1 MSESAFFLDLAILM
15 SVAGV
20 VAAVFSRLGW
30 PKVLGYILAGVV
42 MSEHTWGGSFL
53 ADVGSTRTIG
63 QLGVVFLMFGM
74 GLSFSHREMQRV
86 RSVAIPAAVVDTAV
100 MTWLGYTVGT
110 RLFGWP
116 AVPSLFLGVAICD
129 SATTLLAKV
138 FDELGW
144 SSRPFVPKVLGI
156 SVCEDI
162 VCVGAIAVATGFAT
176 GSGMSIA
183 ALGASLGWLA
193 VFFMTVLVLGFV
205 LVPRLM
211 DSIGKRGDDESLV
224 LAALG
229 VCFFVSYL
237 AYHFKFSLALGAFL
251 VGLVASSSG
260 VRLRLESLTTPLKSM
275 FSAVFFVSIGLL
287 VDPSAIGRHLP
298 EILVVSAV
306 IFVGKTL
313 NISIASLAAGE
324 SVKMAVQNGLV
335 LAQTGEFAFMVA
347 MLYATLTGD
356 SDNALFQVAVGASLL
371 TTLLNPVLVRVSD
384 RVGEWTEERTPSRI
398 DHALSMYRAWL
409 EKIRAGEGSPAFA
422 GLRLSAIRLCIYAVL
437 MFAAAVVCMILGRH
451 DFSRLSHFLEQYD
464 DILFFVAANLFIVA
478 LLPLVLPEARS
489 LGDSV
494 ATLLTGGGSSKWQ
507 SQVRL
512 FVRQISTIVVVALF
526 FAEWT
531 MINLTIMPSG
541 GVVQIATFAV
551 IAAAG
556 VFGWRFF
563 AKAGRRATQRFHE
576 ALTAEERREA
586 LAVSM
591 ETPALPEGVHA
602 LTLDAASP
610 AVGGTVVTLNIRA
623 KTGASVVAVV
633 RNGKTVRNIGPEW
646 EFAIGDTLI
655 AMGDSHQMAALKDLL
670 GLTAPDASE
679 AAP

>member
-1 MSESAFFLDLAILM
+1 MSERAFFLDLAILM

-20 VAAVFSRLGW
+20 VAAVFARFGW
-30 PKVLGYILAGVV
+30 PKVIGYILSGIVL
-42 MSEHTWGGSFL
+42 SEHMWGGSIL
-53 ADVGSTRTIG
+53 ADAGSTHTIG

-74 GLSFSHREMQRV
+74 GLSFSHKEMRRV
-86 RSVAIPAAVVDTAV
+86 RSVAIPAAIIDTAI

-129 SATTLLAKV
+129 SATTLLAKL

-144 SSRPFVPKVLGI
+144 SNRPLVPKVLGI

-162 VCVGAIAVATGFAT
+162 VCVGAIAIATGFAA
-176 GSGMSIA
+176 GDGMSLA
-183 ALGASLGWLA
+183 ALGSSLGWLA

-211 DSIGKRGDDESLV
+211 DSVGKRGDDESLA

-237 AYHFKFSLALGAFL
+237 AYRFEFSLALGAFL

-260 VRLRLESLTTPLKSM
+260 VKHRLESLTAPLKAM
-275 FSAVFFVSIGLL
+275 FAAVFFVSIGLL
-287 VDPSAIGRHLP
+287 VDPSALGRHLP

-324 SVKMAVQNGLV
+324 SVKMAVQNGLI
-335 LAQTGEFAFMVA
+335 LAQTGEFALMVA

-356 SDNALFQVAVGASLL
+356 SSSDLFQIAVGASLL
-371 TTLLNPVLVRVSD
+371 TTLVNPVLVRVSD
-384 RVGEWTEERTPSRI
+384 RVGGWAEEKTPSRI
-398 DHALSMYRAWL
+398 DHALSMYRALL

-422 GLRLSAIRLCIYAVL
+422 GLRLSTLRLCIYAVL
-437 MFAAAVVCMILGRH
+437 MFAASVVCTLLGHH
-451 DFSRLSHFLEQYD
+451 DFSRLSHFFERYD
-464 DILFFVAANLFIVA
+464 DILFFIAANLFNVA
-478 LLPLVLPEARS
+478 LLSLVLPEAKA

-494 ATLLTGGGSSKWQ
+494 ATLLTGGGSSRWQ

-531 MINLTIMPSG
+531 MINLTIMPPG
-541 GVVQIATFAV
+541 VVVQIATFAV
-551 IAAAG
+551 IVAAG

-563 AKAGRRATQRFHE
+563 VKAGRRATQRFHE

-591 ETPALPEGVHA
+591 ETPALPDGVHA

-623 KTGASVVAVV
+623 KTGASIVAVV
-633 RNGKTVRNIGPEW
+633 RNGEKVRNIGPEW

-655 AMGDSHQMAALKDLL
+655 VMGDAHQMAALKDML
-670 GLTAPDASE
+670 GLTAPDAAE
-679 AAP
+679 ATP

>member
-20 VAAVFSRLGW
+20 VAAVFARLGW

-74 GLSFSHREMQRV
+74 GLSFSYKDMRRV
-86 RSVAIPAAVVDTAV
+86 RSVVIPAAIIDTTII
-100 MTWLGYTVGT
+100 TWLGYTVGT

-116 AVPSLFLGVAICD
+116 AVPSLFLGVAMCD
-129 SATTLLAKV
+129 SATTLLAKL

-144 SSRPFVPKVLGI
+144 SNRPFVPKVLGI

-162 VCVGAIAVATGFAT
+162 VCVGAIAVATGFAA
-176 GSGMSIA
+176 GDGMSLA
-183 ALGASLGWLA
+183 ALGSSLGWLA

-211 DSIGKRGDDESLV
+211 DSVGKRGDDESLA

-229 VCFFVSYL
+229 ICFFVSYL
-237 AYHFKFSLALGAFL
+237 AYRFKFSLALGAFL
-251 VGLVASSSG
+251 VGLVAASSG
-260 VRLRLESLTTPLKSM
+260 VKHRLESLAAPLKSM

-306 IFVGKTL
+306 IVAGKAF
-313 NISIASLAAGE
+313 NISMASIAVGE
-324 SVKMAVQNGLV
+324 SVRTAVQNGLI

-356 SDNALFQVAVGASLL
+356 SSSPLFQIAVGASLL
-371 TTLLNPVLVRVSD
+371 TTILNIVMVRVS
-384 RVGEWTEERTPSRI
+384 ERLGVWVEAKVPSRVEN
-398 DHALSMYRAWL
+398 ALSAYRAWL

-422 GLRLSAIRLCIYAVL
+422 SLRSSALRICIYAVL
-437 MFAAAVVCMILGRH
+437 MFAASVVCTLLERH
-451 DFSRLSHFLEQYD
+451 DFSRLSHFFEQYD
-464 DILFFVAANLFIVA
+464 DILFFVAANLFDVA
-478 LLPLVLPEARS
+478 LLSLVLPEARS

-494 ATLLTGGGSSKWQ
+494 ASLLTGGGSSKWQ

-526 FAEWT
+526 FLEWT
-531 MINLTIMPSG
+531 MINVTIMPSG
-541 GVVQIATFAV
+541 VVVQIATCAV
-551 IAAAG
+551 IVAAG

-563 AKAGRRATQRFHE
+563 VKAGRRATQRFHE

-591 ETPALPEGVHA
+591 ETPALPDGVHA

-623 KTGASVVAVV
+623 KTGASIVAVV
-633 RNGKTVRNIGPEW
+633 RNGEKVRNIGPEW

-655 AMGDSHQMAALKDLL
+655 AMGDAHQMAALKDML
-670 GLTAPDASE
+670 GLTAPDAAE

>member
-20 VAAVFSRLGW
+20 VAAVFARLGW

-74 GLSFSHREMQRV
+74 GLSFSYKDMRRI
-86 RSVAIPAAVVDTAV
+86 RSVVIPAAVVDTAI

-116 AVPSLFLGVAICD
+116 AVPSLFLGVAMCD
-129 SATTLLAKV
+129 SATTLLAKL

-144 SSRPFVPKVLGI
+144 SNRPFVPKVLGI

-162 VCVGAIAVATGFAT
+162 VCVGAIAVATGFAA
-176 GSGMSIA
+176 GDGMSLA
-183 ALGASLGWLA
+183 ALGSSLGWLA

-211 DSIGKRGDDESLV
+211 DSVGKRGDDESLA

-229 VCFFVSYL
+229 ICFFVSYL
-237 AYHFKFSLALGAFL
+237 AYRFEFSLALGAFL
-251 VGLVASSSG
+251 VGLVAASSG
-260 VRLRLESLTTPLKSM
+260 VKHRLESLAAPLKSM

-306 IFVGKTL
+306 IVAGKAF
-313 NISIASLAAGE
+313 NISMASIAVGE
-324 SVKMAVQNGLV
+324 SVRTAVQNGLI

-356 SDNALFQVAVGASLL
+356 SSSPLFQIAVGASLL
-371 TTLLNPVLVRVSD
+371 TTILNIVMVRIS
-384 RVGEWTEERTPSRI
+384 ERLGGWVEAKVPSRVEN
-398 DHALSMYRAWL
+398 ALSAYRAWL
-409 EKIRAGEGSPAFA
+409 EKIRASEGSPAFA
-422 GLRLSAIRLCIYAVL
+422 GLRSSALRICIYAVL
-437 MFAAAVVCMILGRH
+437 MFAASVVCTLLERH
-451 DFSRLSHFLEQYD
+451 DFSRLSHFFEQYD
-464 DILFFVAANLFIVA
+464 DILFFVAANLFDVA
-478 LLPLVLPEARS
+478 LLSLVLPEARS

-494 ATLLTGGGSSKWQ
+494 ASLLTGGSSSKWQ

-526 FAEWT
+526 FLEWT
-531 MINLTIMPSG
+531 MINVTIMPSG
-541 GVVQIATFAV
+541 VVVQVATCAV

-556 VFGWRFF
+556 IFGWRFF
-563 AKAGRRATQRFHE
+563 VKAGRRATQRFHE

-591 ETPALPEGVHA
+591 KTPALPDGVHA

-623 KTGASVVAVV
+623 KTGASIVAVV
-633 RNGKTVRNIGPEW
+633 RNGEKIRNIGPEW

-655 AMGDSHQMAALKDLL
+655 AMGDAHQMAALKDML
-670 GLTAPDASE
+670 GLTAPDAAE
-679 AAP
+679 ATP